1 MSETV
6 AVLVAFLAAFAG
18 LAALALGRPPRGKAA
33 PPRFI
38 ALASQVC
45 GIIFLLAAFFA
56 AIAGWGLSVGL
67 VAAIGLSSLAS
78 LSLIF
83 LLAFLPRLLPPLAGL
98 SLLAAVVLAAVF
110 G

>member
-1 MSETV
+1 MSETA

-18 LAALALGRPPRGKAA
+18 LAALALGRPSRGKAP
-33 PPRFI
+33 PPRFVT
-38 ALASQVC
+38 LASRVC
-45 GIIFLLAAFFA
+45 GIVLLLAALIA
-56 AIAGWGLSVGL
+56 AIAGWGFSVGL
-67 VAAIGLSSLAS
+67 VTAIGLASLAS

-98 SLLAAVVLAAVF
+98 SFLAALILAAVF